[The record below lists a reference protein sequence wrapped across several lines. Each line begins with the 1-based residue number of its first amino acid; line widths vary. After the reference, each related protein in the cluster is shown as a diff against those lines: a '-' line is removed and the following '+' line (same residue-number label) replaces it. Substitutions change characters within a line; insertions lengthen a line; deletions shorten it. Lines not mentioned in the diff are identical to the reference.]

1 MKHNMKISD
10 LYHEV
15 KQYLCSDPRTRD
27 NDHLLACLIWH
38 RQLRAS
44 GRDITRM
51 SAYDFMLLYRDK
63 ELANHDSISRARRK
77 VQEDNPLLKGDAHHE
92 RKLKETAV
100 KEDIRSIS

>member
-1 MKHNMKISD
+1 MKISD
-10 LYHEV
+10 LYQEV

-27 NDHLLACLIWH
+27 NDHLLACMIWH
-38 RQLRAS
+38 RQLRSS

-77 VQEDNPLLKGDAHHE
+77 VQEDNALLKGYAQHE
-92 RKLKETAV
+92 RKLNENAV
-100 KEDIRSIS
+100 KQELRSI